1 MTGILDFEIPVMQ
14 ILMTSYKICKFDNSI
29 KKNINKAIKMGL
41 EKICLSEKHYHGN
54 KYSRASRIDIEL
66 SPDNFWEK
74 SQNLVASI

>member
-1 MTGILDFEIPVMQ
+1 MPLR
-14 ILMTSYKICKFDNSI
+14 
-29 KKNINKAIKMGL
+29 KAL
-41 EKICLSEKHYHGN
+41 PWKH